1 MRKIFGKFVSVTLA
15 AVVIVMFALSSDDKW
30 CSRVDKAFDESALGS
45 FLNESKAGYGRY
57 ATGLPGQAASVLA
70 DSGENGENGEN
81 GGTGEN
87 GGNGGTEQDTGQTAD
102 TASTH
107 RATDRDYEETD
118 KISDGISVEG
128 VYACGRLTGIYEQ
141 TEGVLVVNTTEVTD
155 EDGKKVNP
163 ADKKVQCGDYIIS
176 VNGRTVADKE
186 ELSEAVND
194 IMKEY
199 DERHE
204 DVSNEEKIYGDKSGT
219 VESQKE
225 IINENKS
232 DSGEIKSEINKRMVK
247 IKFLR
252 GGEEMSADITPVR
265 KDDGRYYMGI
275 WVKDDLAGIGTI
287 TYYTKDGRFGALGH
301 GIGDG
306 TQSGNLLYANSGD
319 LYSMKLTKI
328 KKGKSGAPGEI
339 GGVVYFG
346 KKSHIGTLDCNS
358 NLGIYGQLDSDELS
372 EYAAEDTYYP
382 VAGKDEIHTGSAQMI
397 SEISGKLEKY
407 NLEITNIDKKATDT
421 NKGMELK
428 VTDDRLI
435 ELSGGIV
442 QGTSGSPII
451 QDGKIIGA
459 VTHVFVD
466 DPTGGYG
473 ICIDEML

>member
-1 MRKIFGKFVSVTLA
+1 MRKFFGKFVSVTLA
-15 AVVIVMFALSSDDKW
+15 AAVIAMFALSSDDKW
-30 CSRVDKAFDESALGS
+30 CSRVDKVFDESALGS

-87 GGNGGTEQDTGQTAD
+87 SGNGGTEQGIGQTAD

-107 RATDRDYEETD
+107 RDNEETD
-118 KISDGISVEG
+118 KISAGISVEG

-163 ADKKVQCGDYIIS
+163 ADKKVQCGDYILS

-204 DVSNEEKIYGDKSGT
+204 DKSGT

-232 DSGEIKSEINKRMVK
+232 DSGEIKSEINKRRVK

-265 KDDGRYYMGI
+265 MDDGKYYMGI

-319 LYSMKLTKI
+319 LYGMKLTKI
-328 KKGKSGAPGEI
+328 KKGKAGAPGEI

-382 VAGKDEIHTGSAQMI
+382 VAGKDEIHTGRAQMI

>member
-1 MRKIFGKFVSVTLA
+1 MRKFFGKFVSVTLA
-15 AVVIVMFALSSDDKW
+15 AAVIAMFALSSDDKW

-70 DSGENGENGEN
+70 ESGENGENGEN

-87 GGNGGTEQDTGQTAD
+87 SGKGGNGGTEQDIGQTAD

-107 RATDRDYEETD
+107 RATDREYEETD

-163 ADKKVQCGDYIIS
+163 ADKKVQCGDYILS

-194 IMKEY
+194 IMKQY
-199 DERHE
+199 DE
-204 DVSNEEKIYGDKSGT
+204 SNEDKSGT

-252 GGEEMSADITPVR
+252 GGEKMSADITPVR
-265 KDDGRYYMGI
+265 MDDGRYYMGI

-328 KKGKSGAPGEI
+328 KKGKAGAPGEI

>member
-1 MRKIFGKFVSVTLA
+1 MRKFFGKFVSVTLA
-15 AVVIVMFALSSDDKW
+15 AAVIAMFALSSDDKW
-30 CSRVDKAFDESALGS
+30 CSRVDKAFDESVLGS
-45 FLNESKAGYGRY
+45 FLSESKGDYGRY
-57 ATGLPGQAASVLA
+57 ATGLSGQTASVSA
-70 DSGENGENGEN
+70 DSGENGENGGN
-81 GGTGEN
+81 DGN
-87 GGNGGTEQDTGQTAD
+87 GGNGGTGQVIGQTAD
-102 TASTH
+102 TAPAD
-107 RATDRDYEETD
+107 RATDSDYQETG
-118 KISDGISVEG
+118 KICDSTGVEG

-163 ADKKVQCGDYIIS
+163 ADKKVKCGDYILS

-199 DERHE
+199 DENLDESLKDKGNE
-204 DVSNEEKIYGDKSGT
+204 DK
-219 VESQKE
+219 
-225 IINENKS
+225 
-232 DSGEIKSEINKRMVK
+232 IKSEINKRTVN

-252 GGEEMSADITPVR
+252 GGEEMSADIAPVR
-265 KDDGRYYMGI
+265 MDDGRYYMGI

-328 KKGKSGAPGEI
+328 KKGKAGTPGEI

-382 VAGKDEIHTGSAQMI
+382 VADKDEIHTGSAQMI

-407 NLEITNIDKKATDT
+407 NLEITNIDKKSTDT

-428 VTDDRLI
+428 VTDERLI

-459 VTHVFVD
+459 VTHV
-466 DPTGGYG
+466 
-473 ICIDEML
+473 

>member
-1 MRKIFGKFVSVTLA
+1 MRKFFGKFVSVTLA
-15 AVVIVMFALSSDDKW
+15 AVVIAMFALSSDDKW

-70 DSGENGENGEN
+70 DSGKNGEN
-81 GGTGEN
+81 GGT
-87 GGNGGTEQDTGQTAD
+87 EQDIGQTAD

-155 EDGKKVNP
+155 EEGKKVNP
-163 ADKKVQCGDYIIS
+163 ADKKVQCGDYILS

-194 IMKEY
+194 IMKQY
-199 DERHE
+199 DESHE
-204 DVSNEEKIYGDKSGT
+204 DESNEDKSGT

-232 DSGEIKSEINKRMVK
+232 DSSKIKTEIYKRTVK

-252 GGEEMSADITPVR
+252 GGEAMSADITPVR
-265 KDDGRYYMGI
+265 MDDGRYYMGI

-328 KKGKSGAPGEI
+328 KKGKAGVPGEI

>member
-1 MRKIFGKFVSVTLA
+1 MRKFFGKFVSVTLA
-15 AVVIVMFALSSDDKW
+15 AAVIAMFALSSDDKW
-30 CSRVDKAFDESALGS
+30 CSRVDKAFDESVLGS
-45 FLNESKAGYGRY
+45 FLSESKGDYGRY
-57 ATGLPGQAASVLA
+57 ATGLSGQTASVSA
-70 DSGENGENGEN
+70 DSGENGGNDGNSGN
-81 GGTGEN
+81 GGTG
-87 GGNGGTEQDTGQTAD
+87 QVIGQTAD
-102 TASTH
+102 TAP
-107 RATDRDYEETD
+107 ADRDTDSDYQETG
-118 KISDGISVEG
+118 KICDGARVDG

-163 ADKKVQCGDYIIS
+163 ADKKVKCGDYILS

-199 DERHE
+199 DENLDE
-204 DVSNEEKIYGDKSGT
+204 SLKDKSNEDK
-219 VESQKE
+219 
-225 IINENKS
+225 
-232 DSGEIKSEINKRMVK
+232 IKSEINKRTIK

-252 GGEEMSADITPVR
+252 GGEEMSADIAPVR
-265 KDDGRYYMGI
+265 MDDGRYYMGI

-319 LYSMKLTKI
+319 LYSMKLTQI
-328 KKGKSGAPGEI
+328 KKGKAGTPGEI

-428 VTDDRLI
+428 VTDERLI

>member
-1 MRKIFGKFVSVTLA
+1 MRKFFGKFVSVTLA
-15 AVVIVMFALSSDDKW
+15 AAVIAMFALSSDDKW
-30 CSRVDKAFDESALGS
+30 CSRVDKAFDESVLGS
-45 FLNESKAGYGRY
+45 FLSESKGDYGRY
-57 ATGLPGQAASVLA
+57 ATGLSGQTASVSA
-70 DSGENGENGEN
+70 DSGENGENGGN
-81 GGTGEN
+81 GGTG
-87 GGNGGTEQDTGQTAD
+87 QVIGQTAD
-102 TASTH
+102 TAPAD
-107 RATDRDYEETD
+107 RATDSDYEETG
-118 KISDGISVEG
+118 KICDGTRVEG

-163 ADKKVQCGDYIIS
+163 ADKKVKCGDYILS

-199 DERHE
+199 DENLDE
-204 DVSNEEKIYGDKSGT
+204 SLKDKSNEDK
-219 VESQKE
+219 
-225 IINENKS
+225 
-232 DSGEIKSEINKRMVK
+232 IKSEINKRTVN

-265 KDDGRYYMGI
+265 MDDGRYYMGI

-328 KKGKSGAPGEI
+328 KKGKAGTPGEI

-358 NLGIYGQLDSDELS
+358 NLGIYGQLDSEELS

-382 VAGKDEIHTGSAQMI
+382 VACKDEIHTGSAQMI

-428 VTDDRLI
+428 VTDERLI

>member
-1 MRKIFGKFVSVTLA
+1 MRKFFGKFVSVTLA
-15 AVVIVMFALSSDDKW
+15 AAVIAMFALSSDDKW

-87 GGNGGTEQDTGQTAD
+87 SGNGGTEQGIGQTAD

-107 RATDRDYEETD
+107 RDYEETD

-163 ADKKVQCGDYIIS
+163 ADKKVQCGDYILS

-204 DVSNEEKIYGDKSGT
+204 DKSGT

-232 DSGEIKSEINKRMVK
+232 DSGEIKSEINKRRVK

-265 KDDGRYYMGI
+265 MDDGKYYMGI

-319 LYSMKLTKI
+319 LYGMKLTKI
-328 KKGKSGAPGEI
+328 KKGKAGAPGEI

-382 VAGKDEIHTGSAQMI
+382 VAGKDEIHTGRAQMI

>member
-1 MRKIFGKFVSVTLA
+1 MRKFFGKFVSVTLA
-15 AVVIVMFALSSDDKW
+15 AVVIAMFALSSDDKW

-70 DSGENGENGEN
+70 DSGKNGENGEN
-81 GGTGEN
+81 S
-87 GGNGGTEQDTGQTAD
+87 GTEQDIGQTAD
-102 TASTH
+102 TTSTH
-107 RATDRDYEETD
+107 RAADRDYEETD

-163 ADKKVQCGDYIIS
+163 ADKKVQCGDYILS

-199 DERHE
+199 DE
-204 DVSNEEKIYGDKSGT
+204 SGT

-232 DSGEIKSEINKRMVK
+232 DSDEIKSEINKRMVK

-252 GGEEMSADITPVR
+252 GGKEMSADITPVR
-265 KDDGRYYMGI
+265 MDDGRYYMGI

-287 TYYTKDGRFGALGH
+287 TYTKDGRFGALGH

-328 KKGKSGAPGEI
+328 KKGKAGAPGEI

-372 EYAAEDTYYP
+372 EYAAEDMYYP

-407 NLEITNIDKKATDT
+407 NLEITNIDR
-421 NKGMELK
+421 GMELK

>member
-1 MRKIFGKFVSVTLA
+1 MRKFFGKFVSVTLA
-15 AVVIVMFALSSDDKW
+15 AAVIAMFVLSSDDKW

-81 GGTGEN
+81 GGN
-87 GGNGGTEQDTGQTAD
+87 GGNGENSGNEQDIGQTAD

-118 KISDGISVEG
+118 KISDGIRVEG

-163 ADKKVQCGDYIIS
+163 ADKRVQCGDYILS

-199 DERHE
+199 DE
-204 DVSNEEKIYGDKSGT
+204 SGT

-232 DSGEIKSEINKRMVK
+232 DSDEIKSEINKRMVK

-252 GGEEMSADITPVR
+252 GGKEMSADITPVR
-265 KDDGRYYMGI
+265 MDDGRYYMGI

>member
-1 MRKIFGKFVSVTLA
+1 MRKFFGKFVSVTLA
-15 AVVIVMFALSSDDKW
+15 AAVIVMFALSSDDKW
-30 CSRVDKAFDESALGS
+30 CSRVDKAFDESVLGS
-45 FLNESKAGYGRY
+45 FLSESKGDYGRY
-57 ATGLPGQAASVLA
+57 ATGLSGQTASVSA
-70 DSGENGENGEN
+70 DSGENGGNDG
-81 GGTGEN
+81 N
-87 GGNGGTEQDTGQTAD
+87 GGNGGTGQVIGQTAD
-102 TASTH
+102 TAP
-107 RATDRDYEETD
+107 ADRDTDSDYQETG
-118 KISDGISVEG
+118 KICDGTRVEG

-163 ADKKVQCGDYIIS
+163 ADKKVKCGDYILS

-199 DERHE
+199 DENLDE
-204 DVSNEEKIYGDKSGT
+204 SLKDKSNEDK
-219 VESQKE
+219 
-225 IINENKS
+225 
-232 DSGEIKSEINKRMVK
+232 IKSEINKRTVK

-252 GGEEMSADITPVR
+252 GGEEMSADIAPVR
-265 KDDGRYYMGI
+265 MDDGRYYMGI

-328 KKGKSGAPGEI
+328 KKGKAGTPGEI

-382 VAGKDEIHTGSAQMI
+382 VADKDEIHTGSAQMI

-428 VTDDRLI
+428 VTDERLI

>member
-1 MRKIFGKFVSVTLA
+1 MRKFFGKFVSVTLA
-15 AVVIVMFALSSDDKW
+15 AVVIAMFALSSDDKW

-70 DSGENGENGEN
+70 DSGKNGENGEN
-81 GGTGEN
+81 S
-87 GGNGGTEQDTGQTAD
+87 GTEQDIGQTAD
-102 TASTH
+102 TTPTH
-107 RATDRDYEETD
+107 RAADRDYEETD
-118 KISDGISVEG
+118 KISDGIRVEG

-163 ADKKVQCGDYIIS
+163 ADKRVQCGDYILS

-199 DERHE
+199 DE
-204 DVSNEEKIYGDKSGT
+204 SGT

-232 DSGEIKSEINKRMVK
+232 DSDEIKSEINKRMVK

-252 GGEEMSADITPVR
+252 GGKEMSADITPVR
-265 KDDGRYYMGI
+265 MDDGRYYMGI

-397 SEISGKLEKY
+397 LEISGKLEKY

>member
-1 MRKIFGKFVSVTLA
+1 MRKFFGKFVSVTLA
-15 AVVIVMFALSSDDKW
+15 AAVIAMFALSSDDKW

-70 DSGENGENGEN
+70 DSGENGENSGN
-81 GGTGEN
+81 GGN
-87 GGNGGTEQDTGQTAD
+87 GGNGGTEQGIGKTAD

-163 ADKKVQCGDYIIS
+163 ADKKVKCGDYILS

-186 ELSEAVND
+186 ELSETVND

-199 DERHE
+199 DESLDESLKDKSNE
-204 DVSNEEKIYGDKSGT
+204 DKSQEEKI
-219 VESQKE
+219 
-225 IINENKS
+225 NEEQVDNS
-232 DSGEIKSEINKRMVK
+232 RSRQEVKSEINKITVS
-247 IKFLR
+247 IEFLR
-252 GGEEMSADITPVR
+252 DGEEMSADIAPVR
-265 KDDGRYYMGI
+265 MDDGRYYMGI

-328 KKGKSGAPGEI
+328 KKGKAGTPGEI

-372 EYAAEDTYYP
+372 EYVAEDTYYP

-428 VTDDRLI
+428 VTDERLI

>member
-1 MRKIFGKFVSVTLA
+1 MRKFFGKFVSVTLA
-15 AVVIVMFALSSDDKW
+15 AAVIAMFALSSDDKW

-81 GGTGEN
+81 GGN
-87 GGNGGTEQDTGQTAD
+87 GGNGENSGNEQDIGQTAD

-118 KISDGISVEG
+118 KISDGIRVEG

-163 ADKKVQCGDYIIS
+163 ADKRVQCGDYILS

-199 DERHE
+199 DE
-204 DVSNEEKIYGDKSGT
+204 SGT

-232 DSGEIKSEINKRMVK
+232 DSDEIKLEINKRMVK

-252 GGEEMSADITPVR
+252 GGKEMSADITPVR
-265 KDDGRYYMGI
+265 MDDGRYYMGI

>member
-1 MRKIFGKFVSVTLA
+1 MRKFFGKFVSVTLA
-15 AVVIVMFALSSDDKW
+15 AVVIAMFALSSDDKW

-81 GGTGEN
+81 GGNGEN
-87 GGNGGTEQDTGQTAD
+87 GENSGNEQDIGQTAD

-118 KISDGISVEG
+118 KISDGIRVEG

-163 ADKKVQCGDYIIS
+163 ADKRVQCGDYILS

-199 DERHE
+199 DE
-204 DVSNEEKIYGDKSGT
+204 SGT

-232 DSGEIKSEINKRMVK
+232 DSDEIKSEINKRMVK

-252 GGEEMSADITPVR
+252 GGKEMSADITPVR
-265 KDDGRYYMGI
+265 MDDGRYYMGI

>member
-1 MRKIFGKFVSVTLA
+1 MRKFFGKFVSVTLA
-15 AVVIVMFALSSDDKW
+15 AAVIAMFALSSDDKW
-30 CSRVDKAFDESALGS
+30 CSRVDKAFDESVLGS
-45 FLNESKAGYGRY
+45 FLSESKGDYGRY
-57 ATGLPGQAASVLA
+57 ATGLSGQTASVSA
-70 DSGENGENGEN
+70 DSGENGGNDG
-81 GGTGEN
+81 N
-87 GGNGGTEQDTGQTAD
+87 GGNGGSGQVIGQTAD
-102 TASTH
+102 TAP
-107 RATDRDYEETD
+107 ADRDTDSDYQETG
-118 KISDGISVEG
+118 KICDGTRVEG

-163 ADKKVQCGDYIIS
+163 ADKKVKCGDYILS

-199 DERHE
+199 DENLDE
-204 DVSNEEKIYGDKSGT
+204 SLKDKSNED
-219 VESQKE
+219 
-225 IINENKS
+225 
-232 DSGEIKSEINKRMVK
+232 EIKSEINKRTVN

-252 GGEEMSADITPVR
+252 GGEEMSADIAPVR
-265 KDDGRYYMGI
+265 MDDGRYYMGI

-328 KKGKSGAPGEI
+328 KKGKAGTPGEI

-382 VAGKDEIHTGSAQMI
+382 VADKDEIHTGSAQMI

-428 VTDDRLI
+428 VTDERLI

>member
-1 MRKIFGKFVSVTLA
+1 MRKFFGKFVSVTLA
-15 AVVIVMFALSSDDKW
+15 AAVIVVFALSSDDKW

-45 FLNESKAGYGRY
+45 FLNESNGDYGRY
-57 ATGLPGQAASVLA
+57 ATGLSGQTASVSA
-70 DSGENGENGEN
+70 DLGENGEN
-81 GGTGEN
+81 GGNYQETGKIC
-87 GGNGGTEQDTGQTAD
+87 D
-102 TASTH
+102 ST
-107 RATDRDYEETD
+107 
-118 KISDGISVEG
+118 SVEG

-163 ADKKVQCGDYIIS
+163 ADKKVQCGDYILS

-204 DVSNEEKIYGDKSGT
+204 DESNEDESNEDKST
-219 VESQKE
+219 V
-225 IINENKS
+225 N
-232 DSGEIKSEINKRMVK
+232 

-252 GGEEMSADITPVR
+252 GGEKMSADITPVR
-265 KDDGRYYMGI
+265 MDDGRYYMGI

-382 VAGKDEIHTGSAQMI
+382 VAGKDEIHTGRAQMI

>member
-1 MRKIFGKFVSVTLA
+1 MRKFFGKFVSVTLA
-15 AVVIVMFALSSDDKW
+15 AAVIAMFALSSDDKW

-81 GGTGEN
+81 GGNGENSGN
-87 GGNGGTEQDTGQTAD
+87 GGNGGTEQDIGQTAD

-163 ADKKVQCGDYIIS
+163 ADKKVQCGDYILS

-204 DVSNEEKIYGDKSGT
+204 DESGT

-232 DSGEIKSEINKRMVK
+232 DSGEIKSEINKRRVK

-265 KDDGRYYMGI
+265 MDDGKYYMGI

-319 LYSMKLTKI
+319 LYGMKLTKI
-328 KKGKSGAPGEI
+328 KKGKAGAPGEI

-346 KKSHIGTLDCNS
+346 KKSHIGTLD
-358 NLGIYGQLDSDELS
+358 
-372 EYAAEDTYYP
+372 
-382 VAGKDEIHTGSAQMI
+382 
-397 SEISGKLEKY
+397 
-407 NLEITNIDKKATDT
+407 
-421 NKGMELK
+421 
-428 VTDDRLI
+428 
-435 ELSGGIV
+435 
-442 QGTSGSPII
+442 
-451 QDGKIIGA
+451 
-459 VTHVFVD
+459 
-466 DPTGGYG
+466 
-473 ICIDEML
+473 

>member
-1 MRKIFGKFVSVTLA
+1 MRKFFGKFVSVTLA
-15 AVVIVMFALSSDDKW
+15 AAVIAMFALSSDDKW
-30 CSRVDKAFDESALGS
+30 CSRVDKAFDESVLGS

-81 GGTGEN
+81 GGNGENSGN
-87 GGNGGTEQDTGQTAD
+87 GGNGGTEQDIGQTAD

-163 ADKKVQCGDYIIS
+163 ADKKVQCGDYILS

-199 DERHE
+199 DE
-204 DVSNEEKIYGDKSGT
+204 SGT

-232 DSGEIKSEINKRMVK
+232 DSDEIKSEINKRMVK

-252 GGEEMSADITPVR
+252 GGKEMSADITPVR
-265 KDDGRYYMGI
+265 MDDGRYYMGI

>member
-1 MRKIFGKFVSVTLA
+1 MRKFFGKFVSVTLA
-15 AVVIVMFALSSDDKW
+15 AAVIAMFALSSDDKW
-30 CSRVDKAFDESALGS
+30 CSRVDKAFDESVLGS
-45 FLNESKAGYGRY
+45 FLSESKGDYGRY
-57 ATGLPGQAASVLA
+57 ATGLSGQTASVSA
-70 DSGENGENGEN
+70 DSGENGGNDGN
-81 GGTGEN
+81 V
-87 GGNGGTEQDTGQTAD
+87 GNGGSGQAIGQTAD
-102 TASTH
+102 TAPAD
-107 RATDRDYEETD
+107 RATDSDYEETG
-118 KISDGISVEG
+118 KICDSTGVEG

-163 ADKKVQCGDYIIS
+163 ADKKVKCGDYILS
-176 VNGRTVADKE
+176 VNGHTVADKE

-199 DERHE
+199 DENLDE
-204 DVSNEEKIYGDKSGT
+204 SLKDKSNEDK
-219 VESQKE
+219 
-225 IINENKS
+225 
-232 DSGEIKSEINKRMVK
+232 IKSEINKRTVK

-252 GGEEMSADITPVR
+252 GGEEMSADIAPVR
-265 KDDGRYYMGI
+265 MDDGRYYMGI

-287 TYYTKDGRFGALGH
+287 TYYTKEGRFGALGH

-328 KKGKSGAPGEI
+328 KKGKAGTPGEI

-358 NLGIYGQLDSDELS
+358 NLGIYGQLDSEELS

-382 VAGKDEIHTGSAQMI
+382 VACKDEIHTGSAQMI

-428 VTDDRLI
+428 VTDERLI

>member
-1 MRKIFGKFVSVTLA
+1 MRKFFGKFVSVTLA
-15 AVVIVMFALSSDDKW
+15 AAVIAMFALSSDDKW
-30 CSRVDKAFDESALGS
+30 CSRVDKAFDESVLGS
-45 FLNESKAGYGRY
+45 FLSESKGDYGRY
-57 ATGLPGQAASVLA
+57 ATGLSGQTASVSA
-70 DSGENGENGEN
+70 DSGENGENGGN
-81 GGTGEN
+81 DGNVGTG
-87 GGNGGTEQDTGQTAD
+87 QVIGQTAD
-102 TASTH
+102 TEPAD
-107 RATDRDYEETD
+107 RATDSDYQETG
-118 KISDGISVEG
+118 KICDGTRVEG

-163 ADKKVQCGDYIIS
+163 ADKKVKCGDYILS

-199 DERHE
+199 DESHE
-204 DVSNEEKIYGDKSGT
+204 DKSST

-225 IINENKS
+225 ILNENKS
-232 DSGEIKSEINKRMVK
+232 DNSEIKSEINKSTVN

-252 GGEEMSADITPVR
+252 GGEEMSADIAPVR
-265 KDDGRYYMGI
+265 MDDGRYYMGI

-328 KKGKSGAPGEI
+328 KKGKAGTPGEI

-428 VTDDRLI
+428 VTDERLI

>member
-1 MRKIFGKFVSVTLA
+1 MRKFFGKFVSVTLA
-15 AVVIVMFALSSDDKW
+15 AAVIAMFALSSDDKW

-70 DSGENGENGEN
+70 DSGENG
-81 GGTGEN
+81 
-87 GGNGGTEQDTGQTAD
+87 GNGGTEQDIGQTAD

-118 KISDGISVEG
+118 KKSDGISVEG

-155 EDGKKVNP
+155 DDGKKVNP
-163 ADKKVQCGDYIIS
+163 ADKKVQCGDYILS
-176 VNGRTVADKE
+176 VNGRTVTDKE

-199 DERHE
+199 DESHE
-204 DVSNEEKIYGDKSGT
+204 DVSNEKKIYEDKSGT

-252 GGEEMSADITPVR
+252 GGEKMSADITPVR
-265 KDDGRYYMGI
+265 MDDGRYYMGI

>member
-1 MRKIFGKFVSVTLA
+1 MRKFFGKFVSVTLA
-15 AVVIVMFALSSDDKW
+15 AAVIAMFALSSDDKW
-30 CSRVDKAFDESALGS
+30 CSRVDKAFDESVLGS
-45 FLNESKAGYGRY
+45 FLSESKGDYGRY
-57 ATGLPGQAASVLA
+57 ATGLSGQTASVSA
-70 DSGENGENGEN
+70 DSGENGENGGNDGN
-81 GGTGEN
+81 GGTG
-87 GGNGGTEQDTGQTAD
+87 QVIGQTAD
-102 TASTH
+102 TVPA
-107 RATDRDYEETD
+107 DRDTDSDYQETG
-118 KISDGISVEG
+118 KICDSTGVEG

-163 ADKKVQCGDYIIS
+163 ADKKVKCGDYILS
-176 VNGRTVADKE
+176 VNGHTVADKE

-199 DERHE
+199 DENLDE
-204 DVSNEEKIYGDKSGT
+204 SLKDKSNEDK
-219 VESQKE
+219 
-225 IINENKS
+225 
-232 DSGEIKSEINKRMVK
+232 IKSEINKRTVK

-252 GGEEMSADITPVR
+252 GGEEMSADIAPVR
-265 KDDGRYYMGI
+265 MDDGRYYMGI

-328 KKGKSGAPGEI
+328 KKGKAGTPGEI

-428 VTDDRLI
+428 VTDERLI

>member
-1 MRKIFGKFVSVTLA
+1 MRKFFGKFVSVTLA
-15 AVVIVMFALSSDDKW
+15 AAVIAMFALSSDDKW
-30 CSRVDKAFDESALGS
+30 CSRVDKAFDESVLGS
-45 FLNESKAGYGRY
+45 FLSESKGDYGRY
-57 ATGLPGQAASVLA
+57 ATGLSGQTASVSA
-70 DSGENGENGEN
+70 DSGENGGNDGN
-81 GGTGEN
+81 VGTG
-87 GGNGGTEQDTGQTAD
+87 QAIGQTAD
-102 TASTH
+102 TAP
-107 RATDRDYEETD
+107 ADRDTDSDYQETG
-118 KISDGISVEG
+118 KICDGTRVDG

-163 ADKKVQCGDYIIS
+163 ADKKVKCGDYILS

-199 DERHE
+199 DESHE
-204 DVSNEEKIYGDKSGT
+204 DKSST

-225 IINENKS
+225 ILNENKS
-232 DSGEIKSEINKRMVK
+232 DNSEIKSEINKRTVK

-252 GGEEMSADITPVR
+252 GGEEMSADIAPVR
-265 KDDGRYYMGI
+265 MDDGRYYMGI

-328 KKGKSGAPGEI
+328 KKGKAGTPGEI

-407 NLEITNIDKKATDT
+407 NLEITNVDKKATDT

-428 VTDDRLI
+428 VTDERLI

>member
-1 MRKIFGKFVSVTLA
+1 MRKFFGKFVSVTLA
-15 AVVIVMFALSSDDKW
+15 GAVIVMFALSSDDKW
-30 CSRVDKAFDESALGS
+30 CSRVDKAFDESVLGS
-45 FLNESKAGYGRY
+45 FLSESKGDYGRY
-57 ATGLPGQAASVLA
+57 ATGLSGQTASVSA
-70 DSGENGENGEN
+70 DSGENGENGGN
-81 GGTGEN
+81 DGN
-87 GGNGGTEQDTGQTAD
+87 GGNGGTGQVIGQTAD
-102 TASTH
+102 TAP
-107 RATDRDYEETD
+107 ADRDTDSDYQETG
-118 KISDGISVEG
+118 KICDGTRVDG

-163 ADKKVQCGDYIIS
+163 ADKKVKCGDYILS

-199 DERHE
+199 DENLDE
-204 DVSNEEKIYGDKSGT
+204 SLKDKSNEDK
-219 VESQKE
+219 
-225 IINENKS
+225 
-232 DSGEIKSEINKRMVK
+232 IKSEINKRTVN

-252 GGEEMSADITPVR
+252 GGEEMSADIAPVR
-265 KDDGRYYMGI
+265 MDDGRYYMGI

-328 KKGKSGAPGEI
+328 KKGKAGTPGEI

-372 EYAAEDTYYP
+372 EYAAEDTYYQ
-382 VAGKDEIHTGSAQMI
+382 VADKDEIHTGSAQMI

-428 VTDDRLI
+428 VTDERLI

>member
-1 MRKIFGKFVSVTLA
+1 M
-15 AVVIVMFALSSDDKW
+15 
-30 CSRVDKAFDESALGS
+30 
-45 FLNESKAGYGRY
+45 
-57 ATGLPGQAASVLA
+57 
-70 DSGENGENGEN
+70 
-81 GGTGEN
+81 
-87 GGNGGTEQDTGQTAD
+87 
-102 TASTH
+102 
-107 RATDRDYEETD
+107 
-118 KISDGISVEG
+118 
-128 VYACGRLTGIYEQ
+128 
-141 TEGVLVVNTTEVTD
+141 NTTEVTD

-163 ADKKVQCGDYIIS
+163 ADKKVQCGDYILS

-194 IMKEY
+194 IMKQH
-199 DERHE
+199 DESHE
-204 DVSNEEKIYGDKSGT
+204 DKST
-219 VESQKE
+219 V
-225 IINENKS
+225 N
-232 DSGEIKSEINKRMVK
+232 

-252 GGEEMSADITPVR
+252 GGEKMSADITPVR
-265 KDDGRYYMGI
+265 MDDGKYYMGI

-287 TYYTKDGRFGALGH
+287 TYYTKDGR
-301 GIGDG
+301 
-306 TQSGNLLYANSGD
+306 
-319 LYSMKLTKI
+319 
-328 KKGKSGAPGEI
+328 
-339 GGVVYFG
+339 
-346 KKSHIGTLDCNS
+346 
-358 NLGIYGQLDSDELS
+358 LGIYGQLDSDELS

>member
-1 MRKIFGKFVSVTLA
+1 MRKFFGKFVSVTLA
-15 AVVIVMFALSSDDKW
+15 AAVIAMFALSSDDKW
-30 CSRVDKAFDESALGS
+30 CSRVDKAFDESVLGS
-45 FLNESKAGYGRY
+45 FLSESKGDYGRY
-57 ATGLPGQAASVLA
+57 ATGLSGQTASVSA
-70 DSGENGENGEN
+70 DSGENGENDGN
-81 GGTGEN
+81 GGTG
-87 GGNGGTEQDTGQTAD
+87 QAIGQTAD
-102 TASTH
+102 TAPAD
-107 RATDRDYEETD
+107 RDTDSDYEETG
-118 KISDGISVEG
+118 KICDGTRVEG

-163 ADKKVQCGDYIIS
+163 ADKKVKCGDYILS

-199 DERHE
+199 DENLDE
-204 DVSNEEKIYGDKSGT
+204 SLKDKSNEDK
-219 VESQKE
+219 
-225 IINENKS
+225 
-232 DSGEIKSEINKRMVK
+232 IKSEINKRTVK

-252 GGEEMSADITPVR
+252 GGEEMSADIAPVR
-265 KDDGRYYMGI
+265 MDDGRYYMGI

-328 KKGKSGAPGEI
+328 KKGKAGTPGEI

-382 VAGKDEIHTGSAQMI
+382 VACKDEIHTGSAQMI

-428 VTDDRLI
+428 VTDERLI

>member
-1 MRKIFGKFVSVTLA
+1 MRKFFGKFVSVTLA
-15 AVVIVMFALSSDDKW
+15 AAVIAMFALSSDDKW

-70 DSGENGENGEN
+70 DSGENGENG
-81 GGTGEN
+81 GTGEN
-87 GGNGGTEQDTGQTAD
+87 SGNGGTEQGIGQTAD

-107 RATDRDYEETD
+107 RDYEETD
-118 KISDGISVEG
+118 KISAGISVEG

-163 ADKKVQCGDYIIS
+163 ADKKVQCGDYILS

-194 IMKEY
+194 IMKQY
-199 DERHE
+199 DE
-204 DVSNEEKIYGDKSGT
+204 SNEDKSGT

-252 GGEEMSADITPVR
+252 GGEKMSADITPVR
-265 KDDGRYYMGI
+265 MDDGRYYMGI

-328 KKGKSGAPGEI
+328 KKGKAGAPGEI

>member
-1 MRKIFGKFVSVTLA
+1 MRKFFGKFVSVTLA
-15 AVVIVMFALSSDDKW
+15 AVVIAMFALSSDDKW

-57 ATGLPGQAASVLA
+57 ATGFPGQAASVLA
-70 DSGENGENGEN
+70 DSGKNGENGEN
-81 GGTGEN
+81 S
-87 GGNGGTEQDTGQTAD
+87 GTEQDIGQTAD
-102 TASTH
+102 TTSTH
-107 RATDRDYEETD
+107 RAADRDYEEID

-163 ADKKVQCGDYIIS
+163 ADKRVQCGDYILS

-199 DERHE
+199 DE
-204 DVSNEEKIYGDKSGT
+204 SGT

-232 DSGEIKSEINKRMVK
+232 DSDEIKSEINKRMVK

-252 GGEEMSADITPVR
+252 GGKEMSADITPVR
-265 KDDGRYYMGI
+265 MDDGRYYMGI

>member
-1 MRKIFGKFVSVTLA
+1 MRKFFGKFVSVTLA
-15 AVVIVMFALSSDDKW
+15 AAVIAMFALSSDDKW

-81 GGTGEN
+81 GGTG
-87 GGNGGTEQDTGQTAD
+87 GNGGTEQDIGQTAD

-163 ADKKVQCGDYIIS
+163 ADKKVQCGDYILS

-194 IMKEY
+194 IMKQY
-199 DERHE
+199 D
-204 DVSNEEKIYGDKSGT
+204 
-219 VESQKE
+219 ESQKE
-225 IINENKS
+225 IINENKG

-252 GGEEMSADITPVR
+252 GGEKMSADITPVR
-265 KDDGRYYMGI
+265 MDDGRYYMGI

-328 KKGKSGAPGEI
+328 KKGKAGAPGEI

>member
-1 MRKIFGKFVSVTLA
+1 MRKFFGKFVSVTLA
-15 AVVIVMFALSSDDKW
+15 AAVIAMFALSSDDKW

-70 DSGENGENGEN
+70 DSGENGKNGEN
-81 GGTGEN
+81 SGNGGN
-87 GGNGGTEQDTGQTAD
+87 GGNGGTEQDIGQTAD

-163 ADKKVQCGDYIIS
+163 ADKKVKCGDYILS

-186 ELSEAVND
+186 ELSETVND

-199 DERHE
+199 DESLDESLKDKSNE
-204 DVSNEEKIYGDKSGT
+204 DKSQEEKI
-219 VESQKE
+219 
-225 IINENKS
+225 NEEQADNS
-232 DSGEIKSEINKRMVK
+232 RIRQEVKSEINKRTVS

-252 GGEEMSADITPVR
+252 GGEEMSADIAPVR
-265 KDDGRYYMGI
+265 MDDGRYYMGI

-328 KKGKSGAPGEI
+328 KKGKAGTPGEI

>member
-1 MRKIFGKFVSVTLA
+1 MRKFFGKFVSVTLA
-15 AVVIVMFALSSDDKW
+15 AAVIAMFALSSDDKW
-30 CSRVDKAFDESALGS
+30 CSRVDKAFDESVLGS
-45 FLNESKAGYGRY
+45 FLSESKGDYGRY
-57 ATGLPGQAASVLA
+57 ATGLSGQTASVSA
-70 DSGENGENGEN
+70 DSGENGENG
-81 GGTGEN
+81 GTG
-87 GGNGGTEQDTGQTAD
+87 QAIGQTAD
-102 TASTH
+102 TAPAD
-107 RATDRDYEETD
+107 RDTDSDYEEAG
-118 KISDGISVEG
+118 KLCDGTGVEG

-163 ADKKVQCGDYIIS
+163 ADKKVKCGDYILS

-199 DERHE
+199 DESLDE
-204 DVSNEEKIYGDKSGT
+204 SLKDKSNE
-219 VESQKE
+219 
-225 IINENKS
+225 N
-232 DSGEIKSEINKRMVK
+232 EIKSEINKRTVN

-252 GGEEMSADITPVR
+252 GGEEMSADIAPVR
-265 KDDGRYYMGI
+265 MDDGRYYMGI

-328 KKGKSGAPGEI
+328 KKGKAGTPGEI

-358 NLGIYGQLDSDELS
+358 NLGIYGQLDSEELS

-428 VTDDRLI
+428 VTDERLI